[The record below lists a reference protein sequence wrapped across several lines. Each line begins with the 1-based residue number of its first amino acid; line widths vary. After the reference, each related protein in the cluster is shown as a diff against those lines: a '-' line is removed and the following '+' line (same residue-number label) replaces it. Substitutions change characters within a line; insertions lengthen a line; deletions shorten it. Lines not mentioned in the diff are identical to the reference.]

1 GLDWRGVVEGARG
14 TAFPH
19 LAWYGWEAAWRLM
32 DAPVP
37 AEVLEEL
44 APPRWQ
50 RVLAGRFFSDARLLG
65 AELARSKP
73 AWVAAKLLL
82 APRAGDM
89 ARYSLRRVEN
99 AVRARWG

>member
-1 GLDWRGVVEGARG
+1 VEGARG